1 MENKFYWL
9 KLKKDFFKRHDVLY
23 IRSLPQGDEIVLFYL
38 QLMLESV
45 DHEGEL
51 RFNEYIPYNYSMLAS
66 ITNSSQD
73 LVETA
78 MQQLRALGLVEIEED
93 QTIRLPKVV
102 KMIGS
107 ASDTDEARRQRRCRE
122 RKKAERD
129 KMSHEVVTDVTEN
142 VTDVTGSVT
151 KDNESKSKRKSKRK
165 SKSIDIKRNIKEK
178 EISLSDVLEKQ
189 VPDEKLKKAFV
200 DFIEMRKLIKKPL
213 TPQALKL
220 AIGKVSELSG
230 GNVEKAVQIID
241 QSVLNNWQGLYPIKD
256 DGASRSIHCGTSSNP
271 YSIDCNQ
278 FTGGEA
284 Q

>member
-107 ASDTDEARRQRRCRE
+107 ASDTDGARRVRRFRE
-122 RKKAERD
+122 KQKE
-129 KMSHEVVTDVTEN
+129 KQESLQN
-142 VTDVTGSVT
+142 VTGALQNVTASVT
-151 KDNESKSKRKSKRK
+151 KDNESKRK
-165 SKSIDIKRNIKEK
+165 SKSIDIKRNTKEK
-178 EISLSDVLEKQ
+178 NVSLSDVLEEQ

-230 GNVEKAVQIID
+230 GDVEKAVQIID
-241 QSVLNNWQGLYPIKD
+241 QSVLNNWQGLYPLKTEVV
-256 DGASRSIHCGTSSNP
+256 GRSTHCGTSNNP
-271 YSIDCNQ
+271 YSIDWNQ

>member
-107 ASDTDEARRQRRCRE
+107 ASDTDGARRQRRYRE
-122 RKKAERD
+122 RKKAERNE
-129 KMSHEVVTDVTEN
+129 MSQEIVTDVTE
-142 VTDVTGSVT
+142 TVT
-151 KDNESKSKRKSKRK
+151 KDNESKRK
-165 SKSIDIKRNIKEK
+165 SKSIDIKRNTKEK
-178 EISLSDVLEKQ
+178 NVSLSDVLEEQ
-189 VPDEKLKKAFV
+189 VPDEKLKKAFL

-230 GNVEKAVQIID
+230 GDVEKAVQIID
-241 QSVLNNWQGLYPIKD
+241 QSVLNNWQGLYPLKTESV
-256 DGASRSIHCGTSSNP
+256 GRSTQTSNP
-271 YSIDCNQ
+271 YSIDWNQ
-278 FTGGEA
+278 FTGGQA